1 MRSCLRTKPEAPTC
15 YCLHLHGSKPSAS
28 SQLHGIQEGFGEAER
43 DSGQQRLV
51 TGMGKAELSEVLE
64 GLDRVLTERV
74 GLRYLAQVSSGL
86 EKGRECRQKFC
97 GEGSW
102 N

>member
-1 MRSCLRTKPEAPTC
+1 MGYRRASGRPRETVD
-15 YCLHLHGSKPSAS
+15 SK
-28 SQLHGIQEGFGEAER
+28 GF
-43 DSGQQRLV
+43 V

-86 EKGRECRQKFC
+86 EKRRECRQKFC
-97 GEGSW
+97 GEGRW